1 MFCGG
6 SVRPVG
12 VVLGLWIFA
21 GTALSVSV
29 DLAGQAPPNPPV
41 AKKVPKE
48 TTLHGVTLVDDYYWL
63 REKDNPEVKAYLEAE
78 NAYTDAGTK
87 HTAALQ
93 ETLYKEMLGRIKESD
108 EQVPVLEDGY
118 WYYTRTQQGKAYPMF
133 CRRKG
138 SLDAAEEVYLDQN
151 ALAEG
156 RKFHALGGLDVS
168 PDGSKLVYLEDI
180 TAFREYTLYVK
191 DLTTGKI
198 LESIKDVWNGTAWAD
213 DNKTFFYMTADKAK
227 RGDTVWR
234 HVLGTPHGQDVKVF
248 HDDNVLNNV
257 DISRSRSDQYVF
269 ISADGFTSSE
279 WRAIPTANPTAT
291 PRVIA
296 ARRPNVEYSVEHGGG
311 FFYLLTND
319 GARNFKIAKAADRDN
334 ALEWSD
340 WAPHREDAFIEG
352 IDVFEKFAVVVERR
366 QGLRRLRVVDLTS
379 DRSSDITFP
388 EEAYGVYPTGNPE
401 FKTDSYRFSYSSF
414 ITPSSTYDYNVAT
427 GERALKKRREIPSG
441 FDASRYEVQRRMAP
455 ARDGI
460 QVPVSILMRKGTKLD
475 GASPLFLYAYGSYGA
490 TMEADFNSN
499 VLSLVE
505 RGMTFAIA
513 HVRGGQEMGRQ
524 WYDDGKMMKK
534 KNTFNDFI
542 DVAEYL
548 VKNGYTKSDR
558 LAANGGSAGG
568 LLMGAI
574 SNMRPDLFKVIVADV
589 PFVDVINTMLDGSLP
604 LTAQEWEQWGN
615 PKDADAFAYMRS
627 YSPYDNVEKKA
638 YPMMLVTTSLNDSQ
652 VMYWEPA
659 KWVAKLRATKTD
671 NNPLYLKVNLA
682 GGHGGSSGRYD
693 RLREAAFR
701 YTFVLDAV
709 GLAATSPGP
718 LPSSS
723 ALAK

>member
-1 MFCGG
+1 MFRAG
-6 SVRPVG
+6 SARPVG
-12 VVLGLWIFA
+12 VVLGLWISA
-21 GTALSVSV
+21 GVALSTSV
-29 DLAGQAPPNPPV
+29 DLAGQAPPNPPI
-41 AKKVPKE
+41 ARKIPKA

-63 REKDNPEVKAYLEAE
+63 REKAKPEVKAYLDAE
-78 NAYTDAGTK
+78 NAYTEAGTK

-118 WYYTRTQQGKAYPMF
+118 WYYTRTQQGKAYPIF
-133 CRRKG
+133 CRKKG
-138 SLDAAEEVYLDQN
+138 SLDATEEVYLDQN

-156 RKFHALGGLDVS
+156 KKFHALGGLDVS
-168 PDGSKLVYLEDI
+168 PDGTKLVYLEDL

-191 DLTTGKI
+191 DLATGKI

-213 DNKTFFYMTADKAK
+213 DNKTFFYMTPDKAK

-234 HVLGTPHGQDVKVF
+234 HVLGTPREQDVMVF

-257 DISRSRSDQYVF
+257 DVSRSRSDKYIF
-269 ISADGFTSSE
+269 IADDGFTSSE
-279 WRAIPTANPTAT
+279 WRAIPTANPSAT
-291 PRVIA
+291 LRVIA
-296 ARRPNVEYSVEHGGG
+296 ARRPNVEYTVEHGGG

-319 GARNFKIAKAADRDN
+319 GARNFKIAKAADRDG

-340 WAPHREDAFIEG
+340 WTAHREDVFIEDV
-352 IDVFEKFAVVVERR
+352 DVFEKFAVVMERR
-366 QGLRRLRVVDLTS
+366 QGLRRLRIVDLAS
-379 DRSSDITFP
+379 DQSSDITFP

-401 FKTDSYRFSYSSF
+401 FKTDTYRFSYSSF

-427 GERALKKRREIPSG
+427 GARALKKRREIPSG

-460 QVPVSILMRKGTKLD
+460 QVPVSILTRKGTALD
-475 GASPLFLYAYGSYGA
+475 GSSPLLLYGYGSYGI
-490 TMEADFNSN
+490 TMEPDFNSN
-499 VLSLVE
+499 VLSLVD

-534 KNTFNDFI
+534 RNTFNDFI

-574 SNMRPDLFKVIVADV
+574 SNIRPDLFKVIVADV

-638 YPMMLVTTSLNDSQ
+638 YPTMLVTTSLNDSQ

-659 KWVAKLRATKTD
+659 KWVAKLRAMKTD
-671 NNPLYLKVNLA
+671 SNPLYLKVNLA

-693 RLREAAFR
+693 RLHEAAFR
-701 YTFVLDAV
+701 CAFVLDAV
-709 GLAATSPGP
+709 GLGHTAPAAPT
-718 LPSSS
+718 SSS